1 MRRLLTEAFLGREGL
16 RTLMSIE
23 PEHIRVADEIP
34 ALIWRGAGKGTRPAI
49 ISLHGL
55 GGQKEDVGL
64 NIVEF
69 VTSCGVTLV
78 TMDAYLHGEHIPA
91 GQHAPESYTF
101 ATLLTALGHT
111 VKDLFA
117 LVARLQRDEAID
129 GERIG
134 LRGGSMGGYIALA
147 AVGQDL
153 PVRYVL
159 SVCGAADYP
168 NTFGGVLHGESP
180 ALSSVEVA
188 QTRERWEEV
197 RPFDPLL
204 HVARFP
210 PRPVLMIHGAR
221 DPLVPIAGDRALFD
235 ALVPHYSERPED
247 CVFITHAGD
256 HATPL
261 SLERFGW
268 DWLIEKLLRH
278 SH

>member
-1 MRRLLTEAFLGREGL
+1 
-16 RTLMSIE
+16 MSIE
-23 PEHIRVADEIP
+23 PEHIQVADEMP
-34 ALIWRGAGKGTRPAI
+34 ALIWRGAGTGARPAI

-55 GGQKEDVGL
+55 GGRKEDIDPD
-64 NIVEF
+64 IVQS
-69 VTSCGVTLV
+69 VMSRGITLV
-78 TMDAYLHGEHIPA
+78 TFDAYLHGEHVPA
-91 GQHAPESYTF
+91 GQQAPESYTF

-153 PVRYVL
+153 PVHIVL

-168 NTFGGVLHGESP
+168 NTFGNDPHGENS
-180 ALSSVEVA
+180 ARSSVEVA
-188 QTRERWEEV
+188 QTREAWEEV
-197 RPFDPLL
+197 RPLDPLL

-221 DPLVPIAGDRALFD
+221 DPLVPIAGHRALFD

-247 CVFITHAGD
+247 CLFITHAGD

-261 SLERFGW
+261 SLERSGW
-268 DWLIEKLLRH
+268 EWLTEQLLRRTADH
-278 SH
+278 A